1 LTGPGT
7 DCAILAALACR
18 TAGVNSIGRRI
29 KKPLTTFVLN
39 DGRRRKLRERATTG
53 ESQGMGTVIEFP
65 ADAASRR
72 LGSTMDGTNPQVRGT
87 VVILPVIRIERQAE
101 ETSGDRG
108 PEQGAA
114 PGRRRRRR

>member
-1 LTGPGT
+1 MAGT
-7 DCAILAALACR
+7 HCAILAALVR
-18 TAGVNSIGRRI
+18 RIAGVKSIGRCI

-39 DGRRRKLRERATTG
+39 DGRRRKSRERATTR
-53 ESQGMGTVIEFP
+53 ESYGMGTVIEFP

-72 LGSTMDGTNPQVRGT
+72 LGSTMDGTSPEVTGT
-87 VVILPVIRIERQAE
+87 VVILPVIRIERQVE

-108 PEQGAA
+108 PEQGTA